1 MNVEAADSYAEQ
13 PKIIRF
19 LDLSFA
25 ALVILTIAG
34 GVIYLTLLEATI
46 QNLYPVVLVAF
57 FTGLT
62 LYFRTK
68 VMETP
73 DDYERLQRLFRI
85 WLLVALVSLVFG
97 LFIILTYP
105 I

>member
-25 ALVILTIAG
+25 ALVILTIVG
-34 GVIYLTLLEATI
+34 GVIYFALLEATI
-46 QNLYPVVLVAF
+46 QNIYPIVLVAF
-57 FTGLT
+57 LTGLT
-62 LYFRTK
+62 LYFRAK

-73 DDYERLQRLFRI
+73 EDYERLQRIFRI

-97 LFIILTYP
+97 LLITLTYP